1 MITKT
6 SSPHNVFIIILAVT
20 TVSFLI
26 GNVSSFGQDKKLNP
40 NVASFDDGWWTPL
53 LQKHE
58 IDLNK
63 FNFKNTFNMG
73 VNQTID
79 NLWLEMGNSDS
90 LNNRNIPLKNA
101 IFISK
106 GAGQT
111 YWILTSEYARHDL
124 DNNIVILKNGKSA
137 CYDFV
142 YDNIIPT
149 QSFTFMESR
158 IDIKENMMITSS
170 NSGN

>member
-1 MITKT
+1 MMSK
-6 SSPHNVFIIILAVT
+6 PRPQHNAFIRILAVT
-20 TVSFLI
+20 TASLLI
-26 GNVSSFGQDKKLNP
+26 GIVSSFGQDKKLNP
-40 NVASFDDGWWTPL
+40 NVASFDDGWWTPV
-53 LQKHE
+53 LQKHK

-63 FNFKNTFNMG
+63 FNFKNTFNIG
-73 VNQTID
+73 VNYTID

-90 LNNRNIPLKNA
+90 LNNRNMPLKDA

-124 DNNIVILKNGKSA
+124 DNNMVILKNGKSA

-142 YDNIIPT
+142 YMNIMPT
-149 QSFTFMESR
+149 QSFTFKECR
-158 IDIKENMMITSS
+158 IDIKRNMMITSS